1 MSSKSRK
8 IKKQNKTNK
17 MNKNKTKVIKNG
29 KRKVERRTRK
39 MKGGFVNVSDKLNS
53 IRESV
58 KTKFLNILMT
68 GQTEEIKDKIKSMME
83 HDSRFKKMNLK
94 LDLFMDRVE
103 TLIQNFI
110 QTTTTTTIK
119 VTTSWIPGVSFIG
132 ALITTAINWTILCFK
147 TALRGYDLYNIYSE
161 MQNVIQEQGGE
172 KIDQFARIGNLRN
185 QAISKVANV
194 SIPPQ
199 IPKIDTLKNASS
211 KLQEKAKEV
220 KTNIE
225 SKVKDAAIK
234 QITPPSIGKL
244 GNIGKLPSVGNNYPS
259 Q

>member
-1 MSSKSRK
+1 
-8 IKKQNKTNK
+8 

-39 MKGGFVNVSDKLNS
+39 MKGGFINVSDKLNS

-110 QTTTTTTIK
+110 QTSTTTTIK
-119 VTTSWIPGVSFIG
+119 VTTSWIPGLSFIG

-147 TALRGYDLYNIYSE
+147 TGLRGYDLYNIYSE

-172 KIDQFARIGNLRN
+172 KIDQDQFARIGARIGNLRN

-199 IPKIDTLKNASS
+199 IPKIDTDTLKNASS

-244 GNIGKLPSVGNNYPS
+244 GKLGKLPSVGNNYPS